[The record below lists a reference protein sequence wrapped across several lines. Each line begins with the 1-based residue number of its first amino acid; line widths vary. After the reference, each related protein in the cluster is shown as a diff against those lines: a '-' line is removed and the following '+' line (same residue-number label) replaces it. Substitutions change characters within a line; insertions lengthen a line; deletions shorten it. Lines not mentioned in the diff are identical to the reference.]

1 VILVSAPVIAILRDE
16 STDGRYLGE
25 VFIFWT
31 FPMSTLGL
39 IILPKFV
46 AFRASDNTNRSSRT
60 RGSSLGGHV
69 HVSGIASNT
78 SKDLSHLEDSH
89 FGAAKA
95 EPGQS
100 IESD

>member
-16 STDGRYLGE
+16 SSDGRYLGQ

-46 AFRASDNTNRSSRT
+46 AFRASDNTKRKRT
-60 RGSSLGGHV
+60 RGLSSGGNV

-78 SKDLSHLEDSH
+78 SKQLSHLEDSP
-89 FGAAKA
+89 FGAANA

-100 IESD
+100 IENH